1 MGLTLGHQWDLTLT
15 NVGIL
20 QGSPESTGAVGY
32 CVCVISNPG
41 PSGTTGADEEIPPG
55 NPECAEASWEH
66 ATNTV
71 PDPSHQQ
78 EVGH

>member
-1 MGLTLGHQWDLTLT
+1 M
-15 NVGIL
+15 
-20 QGSPESTGAVGY
+20 
-32 CVCVISNPG
+32 ISDPG
-41 PSGTTGADEEIPPG
+41 PSGATGADEEIPPG